1 MGQNPDRVVAIVG
14 ERRTE
19 KGICFFLFH
28 SPFFLL
34 QKIMLETT
42 ILACIAAFF
51 AGFIDSIVGG
61 GGLVQVPALFILF
74 PHYSVP
80 QIIGTNRF
88 SSFMGT
94 GVAGYQYAKKV
105 KIPWKTVVYA
115 GIGAA
120 VMSYTGALLSS
131 MMSTRIL
138 KPTILILMTVIAIY
152 SYRKKDLGQDEKLR
166 FSIQVIPL
174 YGLLIGMATGFY
186 NGFVGP
192 GTGSLL
198 VFGFVSIIGYSFL
211 SASAISKVVNV
222 IADVASLIFFVSKGF
237 VMFKIAFP
245 MMICNMAGSYV
256 GSKIAILRGN
266 GFVRVIFLIVVF
278 GLILRFGYDVWQL
291 Y

>member
-1 MGQNPDRVVAIVG
+1 M
-14 ERRTE
+14 
-19 KGICFFLFH
+19 F
-28 SPFFLL
+28 S
-34 QKIMLETT
+34 TT
-42 ILACIAAFF
+42 IIACIAAFF

-61 GGLVQVPALFILF
+61 GGLVQVPVLFILF
-74 PHYSVP
+74 PGYSVP

-94 GVAGYQYAKKV
+94 AVAGYQYAKKV
-105 KIPWKTVVYA
+105 KIPWKTVIYS

-131 MMSTRIL
+131 MMSARIL

-152 SYRKKDLGQDEKLR
+152 SYRKKDLGQEEKLR
-166 FSIQVIPL
+166 FSLQVIPFC
-174 YGLLIGMATGFY
+174 GLLIGMTTGFY

-222 IADVASLIFFVSKGF
+222 IADIASLIFFISKGF
-237 VMFKIAFP
+237 VMFQIAFP

-266 GFVRVIFLIVVF
+266 AFVRVIFLIVVF
-278 GLILRFGYDVWQL
+278 GLIFRFGYDVLQIL
-291 Y
+291 Q